1 GCSSGFLSALSP
13 LLPGLAADSDA
24 ALVDG
29 GAGGGQRLPRVL
41 PPELPASEALRQVP
55 APGAR
60 KPGGAVGDAPSSA
73 LAAPVRSAVLHE
85 QREVPL
91 VGVPALHA
99 GGQDDV
105 LGDVSSGKFGGHPQ
119 ESAREGGSL
128 DPSSGG
134 CPAGH

>member
-1 GCSSGFLSALSP
+1 SSCLLTAFSP
-13 LLPGLAADSDA
+13 LGPGLAADSDA

-29 GAGGGQRLPRVL
+29 GAGGGQRILGVL
-41 PPELPASEALRQVP
+41 PPELPAPEARRQVP

-60 KPGGAVGDAPSSA
+60 EPGAAVGDAPSPAFAA
-73 LAAPVRSAVLHE
+73 LVRSAVPHA

-91 VGVPALHA
+91 VGIAALHT

-119 ESAREGGSL
+119 ERAREGGSL

-134 CPAGH
+134 FPVGY